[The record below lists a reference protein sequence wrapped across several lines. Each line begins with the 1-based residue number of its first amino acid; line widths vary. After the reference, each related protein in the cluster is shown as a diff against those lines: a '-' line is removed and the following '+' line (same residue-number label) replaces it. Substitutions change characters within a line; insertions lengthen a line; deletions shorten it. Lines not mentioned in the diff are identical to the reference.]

1 MQWEGLGA
9 STEKP
14 GLYERVQQNLQAL
27 RKLSLKIMVKDL
39 KVALEYKPYTNMACV
54 LYTSGGGGG
63 GACMAHPW
71 QMVCITFVNNMGADT
86 MGKSN

>member
-14 GLYERVQQNLQAL
+14 GLHERVQQNLQAL

-39 KVALEYKPYTNMACV
+39 KVALEDKPYTNMACV
-54 LYTSGGGGG
+54 LYTSGGGP
-63 GACMAHPW
+63 CMAHPW
-71 QMVCITFVNNMGADT
+71 QMVCITFVNNMGADI